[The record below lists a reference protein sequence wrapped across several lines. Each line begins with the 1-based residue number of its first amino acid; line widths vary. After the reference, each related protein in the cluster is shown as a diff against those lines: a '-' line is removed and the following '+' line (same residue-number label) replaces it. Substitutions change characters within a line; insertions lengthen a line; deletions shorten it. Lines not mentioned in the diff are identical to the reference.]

1 MYAGNSLAIA
11 LRKSIAKQNK
21 GKTVLK
27 EFKEFAMRGN
37 VMDMAVGI
45 IIGASFGK
53 IVTSL
58 VNDIIMPPIGL
69 LMGKVDFSQLFIDI
83 SGGDHATLKA
93 AEAVSAA
100 TIKYGAFIQTVL
112 DFTIVAFAIF
122 MVIKGMNTLR
132 KKEEAKPPEPAK
144 QSAEVALLT
153 EIRDALKARH

>member
-1 MYAGNSLAIA
+1 M
-11 LRKSIAKQNK
+11 
-21 GKTVLK
+21 LK

-83 SGGDHATLKA
+83 SGGDYATLKA
-93 AEAVSAA
+93 AEAASAA
-100 TIKYGAFIQTVL
+100 TIKYGTFIQTVL